1 MKKIRID
8 LRKGSHLQNRN
19 ISTQTKWDDRFFHQ
33 IYEKITREKDHI
45 QIKTFSCLSQN
56 MAV

>member
-8 LRKGSHLQNRN
+8 LRKASHLQNRN

-33 IYEKITREKDHI
+33 IYEKITRHI